1 MYLEDELKQLQH
13 RLALVD
19 LLTERRA
26 RPYEHLTELLIVKL
40 GPLKVKMYQET
51 GHQVPHVHIDYGRH
65 NHVAS
70 YSIDEG
76 RRLAGTLPA
85 KYDREVLDWIAAN
98 RTTLLQAWQ
107 ALSSGSD
114 ITVLVGELLEGEIV
128 SRP

>member
-1 MYLEDELKQLQH
+1 
-13 RLALVD
+13 
-19 LLTERRA
+19 
-26 RPYEHLTELLIVKL
+26 
-40 GPLKVKMYQET
+40 VKMYQET
-51 GHQVPHVHIDYGRH
+51 GH
-65 NHVAS
+65 HVAS

-114 ITVLVGELLEGEIV
+114 TTVLAGELLEGEIV